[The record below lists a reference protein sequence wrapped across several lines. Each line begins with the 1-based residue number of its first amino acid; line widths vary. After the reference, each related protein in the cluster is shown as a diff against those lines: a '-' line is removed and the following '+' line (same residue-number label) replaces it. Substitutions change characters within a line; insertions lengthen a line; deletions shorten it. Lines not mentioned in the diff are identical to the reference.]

1 MQFVDKAKIV
11 IKAGDGGD
19 GCASFHR
26 EKFVMRGGPDGGDG
40 GRGGSVVFLA
50 DPNMNTLLD
59 FRFARHYRAERGENG
74 RARMSSG
81 KNGEDL
87 VIRVPVGTLVRDAET
102 GRIVADMNKPNRTRV
117 VLHGGR
123 GGRGNA
129 RFATPTRQSPRFAQP
144 GQKTVEHEVELEL
157 KTIAD
162 VGLIGLPNVGKS
174 TILSVLTSAKPKI
187 ANYHFTTLTPNL
199 GVVKRYEKTFVLADI
214 PGLIEGAAE
223 GAGLGHDFLRHVER
237 TRMLVHVVDISG
249 CEGRDPMEDYLAIR
263 SELRQYSERLAE
275 LPQLVAAN
283 KMDLT
288 GAEDNLE
295 LFREELAE
303 DGSDVQVFPVSAAT
317 VSGFDALLDAIVKT
331 LAELDRAGRYTVRG
345 EEIALADVPEEET
358 KTETLSFTVQ
368 SLRLDAVTAGLFRIS
383 RTSAAELIRLGSV
396 SLNYVPCLHTDAAI
410 RDGDVISVRG
420 KGKGTV
426 TDTGGRSRKDRIF
439 VTAERR
445 V

>member
-1 MQFVDKAKIV
+1 MQFVDKAKII

-40 GRGGSVVFLA
+40 GRGGNVVFLA
-50 DPNMNTLLD
+50 DPNMSTLLD
-59 FRFARHYRAERGENG
+59 FRFARHYRAAGGENG

-81 KNGEDL
+81 KNGEDI
-87 VIRVPVGTLVRDAET
+87 VIHVPVGTLVRDVES
-102 GRIVADMNKPNRTRV
+102 GRIVADMNKPNRMRI

-144 GQKTVEHEVELEL
+144 GQKTLEHEVELEL

-162 VGLIGLPNVGKS
+162 VGLVGLPNVGKS

-199 GVVKRYEKTFVLADI
+199 GVVKRYDRTFVLADI

-249 CEGRDPMEDYLAIR
+249 CEGRDPMEDYLSIR

-303 DGSDVQVFPVSAAT
+303 DGSNVQVFPVSAAT
-317 VSGFDALLDAIVKT
+317 ASGFDALLDAIVKT
-331 LAELDRAGRYTVRG
+331 LATLPPAYEF
-345 EEIALADVPEEET
+345 EEEDMA
-358 KTETLSFTVQ
+358 ETHRYEPGFS
-368 SLRLDAVTAGLFRIS
+368 I
-383 RTSAAELIRLGSV
+383 E
-396 SLNYVPCLHTDAAI
+396 
-410 RDGDVISVRG
+410 RDGDVFV
-420 KGKGTV
+420 V
-426 TDTGGRSRKDRIF
+426 TGGSVEYLLDTTYAEDEGSMRRFQQFLIKEGIIDALRAAGATEESTVRMGEWEFDF
-439 VTAERR
+439 VE
-445 V
+445 

>member
-19 GCASFHR
+19 GCSSFHR
-26 EKFVMRGGPDGGDG
+26 EKFVMQGGPDGGDG
-40 GRGGSVVFLA
+40 GRGGSVVFYA

-74 RARMSSG
+74 RAKMSSG
-81 KNGEDL
+81 RNGKDL
-87 VIRVPVGTLVRDAET
+87 EIHVPVGTLVRDVET
-102 GRIVADMNKPNRTRV
+102 GRIIADMNKPERKRI
-117 VLHGGR
+117 VLHGGK
-123 GGRGNA
+123 GGKGNA

-162 VGLIGLPNVGKS
+162 VGLVGLPNVGKS

-199 GVVKRYEKTFVLADI
+199 GVVKRYERTFVLADI

-249 CEGRDPMEDYLAIR
+249 CEGRDPMEDYLGIR
-263 SELRQYSERLAE
+263 SELRQYSDRLAE
-275 LPQLVAAN
+275 IPQLVAAN

-295 LFREELAE
+295 LFLEELRE
-303 DGSDVQVFPVSAAT
+303 DGSDVKVFPVSAAT
-317 VSGFDALLDAIVKT
+317 AKGFDALLDEVLKT
-331 LAELDRAGRYTVRG
+331 LDTLPQTYEFEEEDLAESHRYDPGFHIEKDGEVFVLTGGSIEYLLDTTYAEDETSMRRFQQFLIKEGIIDALREAGATEESTVRMG
-345 EEIALADVPEEET
+345 EWEFD
-358 KTETLSFTVQ
+358 
-368 SLRLDAVTAGLFRIS
+368 
-383 RTSAAELIRLGSV
+383 
-396 SLNYVPCLHTDAAI
+396 
-410 RDGDVISVRG
+410 
-420 KGKGTV
+420 
-426 TDTGGRSRKDRIF
+426 F
-439 VTAERR
+439 VE
-445 V
+445 

>member
-19 GCASFHR
+19 GCSSFHR
-26 EKFVMRGGPDGGDG
+26 EKFVMQGGPDGGDG
-40 GRGGSVVFLA
+40 GRGGSVVFYA

-74 RARMSSG
+74 RAKMSSG
-81 KNGEDL
+81 KNGKDL
-87 VIRVPVGTLVRDAET
+87 EIHVPVGTLVRDVET
-102 GRIVADMNKPNRTRV
+102 GRIIADMNKPERRRI
-117 VLHGGR
+117 VLHGGK
-123 GGRGNA
+123 GGKGNA

-162 VGLIGLPNVGKS
+162 VGLVGLPNVGKS

-199 GVVKRYEKTFVLADI
+199 GVVKRYERTFVLADI

-249 CEGRDPMEDYLAIR
+249 CEGRDPMEDYLGIR

-275 LPQLVAAN
+275 IPQLVAAN

-295 LFREELAE
+295 LFMEELRE
-303 DGSDVQVFPVSAAT
+303 DGSDVKVFPVSAAT
-317 VSGFDALLDAIVKT
+317 AKGFDALLDEILKT
-331 LAELDRAGRYTVRG
+331 LDTLPQTFEF
-345 EEIALADVPEEET
+345 EEEDLA
-358 KTETLSFTVQ
+358 ETHRYEPGFE
-368 SLRLDAVTAGLFRIS
+368 I
-383 RTSAAELIRLGSV
+383 EK
-396 SLNYVPCLHTDAAI
+396 
-410 RDGDVISVRG
+410 DGDVFVL
-420 KGKGTV
+420 
-426 TDTGGRSRKDRIF
+426 TGGSIEYLLDTTYAEDETSMRRFQQFLIKEGIIDALRKAGATEDSTVRMGEWEFDF
-439 VTAERR
+439 VE
-445 V
+445 